1 MQRNKDAVKPKDLH
15 FIIMPQSFYV
25 KDKICLVSGANRG
38 IGLAILEG
46 LLRHGASK
54 VYAAVRTLSS
64 VDQLVIKYGCDR
76 VVPLKLDK
84 SDPTSIREAANVA
97 QDVQC
102 VVNNA
107 GILVLAEPFANGGDE
122 AKNDEFVD
130 ALQNQMDV
138 NVMGLVR
145 MAQAFTP
152 ILEKNGGG
160 AFVVINSASSMR
172 CPGSASGRSGATFT
186 GYAASKAASY
196 VITQGLRASLPNTV
210 VVSVHP
216 GPIATDMVDQ
226 YGAKGRSE
234 TPDIVP
240 EAIVKALREGTF
252 LVYPDAAAQRIG
264 DAYANFADAII
275 LPETTPPV
283 PRHPDV
289 LVDIAP
295 GAPQFPPDDP
305 EVLRKLMSGPMTLEP
320 YDEDRLK

>member
-1 MQRNKDAVKPKDLH
+1 
-15 FIIMPQSFYV
+15 MPQSFDI

-46 LLRHGASK
+46 LHRHGASK
-54 VYAAVRTLSS
+54 VYAGVRTLSS
-64 VDQLVIKYGCDR
+64 VDQLVAKYGSK

-84 SDPTSIREAANVA
+84 SNPATIKETANVA

-138 NVMGLVR
+138 NVVGLVR
-145 MAQAFTP
+145 MAQAFAP

-196 VITQGLRASLPNTV
+196 AITQGLRASLSNTV

-234 TPDIVP
+234 TPDVIP

-252 LVYPDAAAQRIG
+252 LVYPDAAARKIG
-264 DAYANFADAII
+264 DAYAQFADAII
-275 LPETTPPV
+275 LPETAPPT
-283 PRHPDV
+283 
-289 LVDIAP
+289 
-295 GAPQFPPDDP
+295 
-305 EVLRKLMSGPMTLEP
+305 SS
-320 YDEDRLK
+320 

>member
-1 MQRNKDAVKPKDLH
+1 
-15 FIIMPQSFYV
+15 MPQSFDI

-46 LLRHGASK
+46 LHRHGASK
-54 VYAAVRTLSS
+54 VYAGVRTLSS
-64 VDQLVIKYGCDR
+64 VDQLVAKYGSK

-84 SDPTSIREAANVA
+84 SNPATIKETANVA

-138 NVMGLVR
+138 NVVGLVR

-196 VITQGLRASLPNTV
+196 AITQGLPPKCLGKPHLHLLQPKPPLPR
-210 VVSVHP
+210 
-216 GPIATDMVDQ
+216 Q
-226 YGAKGRSE
+226 Y
-234 TPDIVP
+234 
-240 EAIVKALREGTF
+240 
-252 LVYPDAAAQRIG
+252 
-264 DAYANFADAII
+264 YA
-275 LPETTPPV
+275 
-283 PRHPDV
+283 
-289 LVDIAP
+289 
-295 GAPQFPPDDP
+295 
-305 EVLRKLMSGPMTLEP
+305 
-320 YDEDRLK
+320 

>member
-1 MQRNKDAVKPKDLH
+1 
-15 FIIMPQSFYV
+15 MPQSFDI

-54 VYAAVRTLSS
+54 VYAGVRTLSS
-64 VDQLVIKYGCDR
+64 VDQLVAKYGSDK

-84 SDPTSIREAANVA
+84 SDPVSIKAAANVA

-130 ALQNQMDV
+130 ALQDQMGV
-138 NVMGLVR
+138 NVVGLVR

-196 VITQGLRASLPNTV
+196 AITQGLRTSLPNTM

-226 YGAKGRSE
+226 YGAKARSE
-234 TPDIVP
+234 TPEVIPETIVS
-240 EAIVKALREGTF
+240 ALKKGTF
-252 LVYPDAAAQRIG
+252 LVYPDAAARKIG

-275 LPETTPPV
+275 LPETAPPT
-283 PRHPDV
+283 
-289 LVDIAP
+289 
-295 GAPQFPPDDP
+295 
-305 EVLRKLMSGPMTLEP
+305 ST
-320 YDEDRLK
+320 